1 MDDDIQ
7 FLGIVS
13 PISSSKPSYP
23 HPTNPSM
30 SPPVSGASMAVHA
43 HDTNCPV
50 LTYPLIGIMLVIP
63 KSGDEPT
70 QTLRFYK
77 SRSPVVHIG
86 RASSSITDADKSP
99 DSVQFR
105 CPVISR
111 RHSKLMFSSGHVCAL
126 ILVTCAVLYM
136 THIRT
141 CTGVHRGPAFPS
153 WNPPAQTG

>member
-13 PISSSKPSYP
+13 PISSTKPSYP

-30 SPPVSGASMAVHA
+30 SPPVSGASLAVHA
-43 HDTNCPV
+43 DDTNSPV
-50 LTYPLIGIMLVIP
+50 LTFPLIGIMLVIP

-70 QTLRFYK
+70 QTLRFIK
-77 SRSPVVHIG
+77 SRSAVVHIG
-86 RASSSITDADKSP
+86 RASSSIIPDPDKSP
-99 DSVQFR
+99 DTIQFR

-111 RHSKLMFSSGHVCAL
+111 RHARLMFSSGHVCAR
-126 ILVTCAVLYM
+126 ILVTCAVPYM

-141 CTGVHRGPAFPS
+141 CTGVHRGPPFPS
-153 WNPPAQTG
+153 WHPPP